1 MSSSPPVLAAVDWG
15 TTRLRI
21 WLLDNRGAVL
31 EERRSNEGLSVAST
45 QGYEQ
50 TLERHLGDLRADAD
64 LPVMICGM
72 AGSRQGWIEAPYIP
86 CPARLDEVLQSAVAV
101 PSAGR
106 SIRIVPGVAQRSD
119 DSPDVMRGE
128 ETQIAGI
135 AGQIAEGEHLI
146 CMPGTH
152 SKWLRTRDGVIETF
166 STWLTGE
173 LFELL
178 STGSILRHS
187 IAPGSTDVMADNPAF
202 QKWFSD
208 AFAAPEL
215 LTGRLFRIRAAMLL
229 NGTSA
234 EESAAALSGLLIGC
248 EIGAARRNMGGIEG
262 AVQLIASG
270 PLAQLY
276 QTAFAYAGIK
286 VVVSDADA
294 AVRAGLMQASGHH
307 FQPSGAQRRQA

>member
-1 MSSSPPVLAAVDWG
+1 MSRPVLAAVDWG

-21 WLLDNRGAVL
+21 WLLDGNGAVCA
-31 EERRSNEGLSVAST
+31 ERRSNEGLSVAST
-45 QGYEQ
+45 LGFEK
-50 TLERHLGDLRADAD
+50 TLERHLVDLHAPAD

-72 AGSRQGWIEAPYIP
+72 AGSRQGWIEAPYVH
-86 CPARLDEVLQSAVAV
+86 CPARLDEVLASAVAV
-101 PSAGR
+101 PSKGR
-106 SIRIVPGVAQRSD
+106 KIRIVPGVAQRSD

-128 ETQIAGI
+128 ETQLAGI
-135 AGQIAEGEHLI
+135 IARITAGSHLV

-152 SKWLRTRDGVIETF
+152 SKWIHVRNGVMEKF

-187 IAPGSTDVMADNPAF
+187 IAPGSTNVMSDHPAF
-202 QKWFSD
+202 QNWFSD
-208 AFAAPEL
+208 AFAEPEM

-234 EESAAALSGLLIGC
+234 EESAAALSGLLIGS
-248 EIGAARRNMGGIEG
+248 EIGAACRSMGRPDAAI
-262 AVQLIASG
+262 QLIASG

-276 QTAFAYAGIK
+276 QTAFSLAGMDIA
-286 VVVSDADA
+286 VSDADA
-294 AVRAGLMQASGHH
+294 AVRAGLMQASGQH
-307 FQPSGAQRRQA
+307 FQPAGERRRLA

>member
-1 MSSSPPVLAAVDWG
+1 MSVSPPVLAAVDWG

-21 WLLDNRGAVL
+21 WLLDDSGSVL

-50 TLERHLGDLRADAD
+50 TLERHLGELRAPAQ

-72 AGSRQGWIEAPYIP
+72 AGSRQGWIEAPYVP
-86 CPARLDEVLQSAVAV
+86 CPARLDEVLRSAIAV
-101 PSAGR
+101 PSARR
-106 SIRIVPGVAQRSD
+106 SIRIVPGVAQRSEH
-119 DSPDVMRGE
+119 SPDVMRGE

-135 AGQIAEGEHLI
+135 AGQIAKGEHLV

-152 SKWLRTRDGVIETF
+152 SKWLRTRNGVIESF

-208 AFAAPEL
+208 AFEAPEM

-248 EIGAARRNMGGIEG
+248 EIGAARRSMGDVDAAI
-262 AVQLIASG
+262 QLIASG

-276 QTAFAYAGIK
+276 KSAFLYAGIS
-286 VVVSDADA
+286 VVVSDADE

-307 FQPSGAQRRQA
+307 FQPAGAQRRLA

>member
-1 MSSSPPVLAAVDWG
+1 MKSSSPVLAAVDWG

-21 WLLDNRGAVL
+21 WLLDDCGGVVA
-31 EERRSNEGLSVAST
+31 ERRSNEGLSVAST
-45 QGYEQ
+45 QGYEK
-50 TLERHLGDLRADAD
+50 TLERHLEELQAPSD

-72 AGSRQGWIEAPYIP
+72 AGSRQGWIEAPYVG
-86 CPARLDEVLQSAVAV
+86 CPARLDEILMSAVAV
-101 PSAGR
+101 PGTER
-106 SIRIVPGVAQRSD
+106 SIRIVPGVARHSD

-128 ETQIAGI
+128 ETQLAGI
-135 AGQIAEGEHLI
+135 AGCIAEGEHLV

-152 SKWLRTRDGVIETF
+152 SKWIRTKDGVIETF

-187 IAPGSTDVMADNPAF
+187 IAPGSAGVAAGDPAF
-202 QKWFSD
+202 RKWFLD
-208 AFAAPEL
+208 AFAAPEM

-234 EESAAALSGLLIGC
+234 EESAAALSGLLIGS
-248 EIGAARRNMGGIEG
+248 EIGAAHRSMGYDGN
-262 AVQLIASG
+262 AVHLIASG
-270 PLAQLY
+270 PLARLY
-276 QTAFAYAGIK
+276 QSAFTHAGMR

-294 AVRAGLMQASGHH
+294 AVRTGLMQASGHH
-307 FQPSGAQRRQA
+307 FQPAGA